1 MEAAEAPY
9 RGSRFLMVAAAL
21 VIVVAG
27 LKAIKAI
34 ALPFIIAVLLSV
46 LSAPL
51 VAWLERHRVPR
62 FLSVLAAVLANVA
75 VAVAIVLAVGGSL
88 QAFTESIPQYQQRLE
103 GEVREGL
110 EWLENKGFALDTA
123 ELVWL
128 QELLESIDEDSSEV
142 ALSEVSDTAAPETQD
157 SAPATPPAGDP
168 RNGDPRN
175 GDPRNGDPANGSP
188 NLIDIRAIVD
198 VVVSGFL
205 AFVGTALRGVAEILT
220 MTLLIFIMMVFI
232 LFEAGGLPAKVQR
245 AFGWQRETLARM
257 TEARREVQ
265 RYLVIKTLVSLTTGV
280 LVGTWV
286 WIVGLDFPELWGLIA
301 FFLNYIPSLGSFIA
315 AIPAVFLALIDMG
328 VGAAL
333 LVILGYLVVNLIL
346 GNFVEPHLL
355 GRRLGM
361 STLVVFLSLVFW
373 GWVWGPIGMLL
384 SVLLTMVLKI
394 VMEHTED
401 FRWLAQ
407 LIGTAPLPKRA

>member
-1 MEAAEAPY
+1 MREAEAPY

-27 LKAIKAI
+27 LRAIKAI
-34 ALPFIIAVLLSV
+34 ALPFIIAVFLSV

-51 VAWLERHRVPR
+51 VAWLQRRRVPR
-62 FLSVLAAVLANVA
+62 VLSVLAAVLTNIA
-75 VAVAIVLAVGGSL
+75 VAVAIVFAVGGSIR
-88 QAFTESIPQYQQRLE
+88 AFTESLPEYQQRLE
-103 GEVREGL
+103 GEVRQGL

-128 QELLESIDEDSSEV
+128 RELLKEIEEESPEI
-142 ALSEVSDTAAPETQD
+142 ALSEVSGP
-157 SAPATPPAGDP
+157 APAGPQGTATETSPVDPGNGAPPNGEP
-168 RNGDPRN
+168 RD
-175 GDPRNGDPANGSP
+175 GSP

-198 VVVSGFL
+198 VVLDGFL
-205 AFVGTALRGVAEILT
+205 ALVGTTLRGLADLLT
-220 MTLLIFIMMVFI
+220 MTFLIFIMMVFI
-232 LFEAGGLPAKVQR
+232 LFEAGGLPGKLQR
-245 AFGWQRETLARM
+245 AFGWQRENLARM
-257 TEARREVQ
+257 TEARREIQ

-280 LVGTWV
+280 SVGLWV
-286 WIVGLDFPELWGLIA
+286 WLIGLDFPELWGLIA
-301 FFLNYIPSLGSFIA
+301 FFLNYIPSIGSFIA
-315 AIPAVFLALIDMG
+315 AVPAVFLALIDMG
-328 VGAAL
+328 VGGAL
-333 LVILGYLVVNLIL
+333 LVALGYAVVNLIL

-355 GRRLGM
+355 GRRLGI

-407 LIGTAPLPKRA
+407 LIGNNPLPERK

>member
-1 MEAAEAPY
+1 MEATEAPY

-27 LKAIKAI
+27 LRAIKAI

-75 VAVAIVLAVGGSL
+75 VAVAIVFAVGGSL
-88 QAFTESIPQYQQRLE
+88 RAFTESVPEYQQRLE

-142 ALSEVSDTAAPETQD
+142 ALSEVSDTAAPETQE
-157 SAPATPPAGDP
+157 SAPATSPAGDP

-175 GDPRNGDPANGSP
+175 GSP
-188 NLIDIRAIVD
+188 NLIDIRTIVD
-198 VVVSGFL
+198 VVISGFL

-232 LFEAGGLPAKVQR
+232 LFEAGGLPAKMQR

-280 LVGTWV
+280 SVGLWV
-286 WIVGLDFPELWGLIA
+286 WLIGLDFPELWGLIA

-328 VGAAL
+328 VGGAL
-333 LVILGYLVVNLIL
+333 LVVLGYAVVNLLL

-407 LIGTAPLPKRA
+407 LIGTTPLPKRTQIGV